1 LITIKRLLKKQPFL
15 INKNMEPTLHINL
28 GYIIVIFSIL
38 ATISGFLIW
47 IITKILAYSNK
58 TIKVDNLIDANHK
71 EIESELKAMK
81 IQIEQLKTDK
91 VSITVF
97 TELSSEIKHLN
108 KSMDEIKNFIYNYK
122 DKEK

>member
-1 LITIKRLLKKQPFL
+1 
-15 INKNMEPTLHINL
+15 MEPTLHINL
-28 GYIIVIFSIL
+28 GYIIIIFSIL

-47 IITKILAYSNK
+47 VVTKILAYSSK